1 MLHFVKMYHAEII
14 QQDLQLD
21 CQLIIRIPLANYA
34 MAIDA
39 WKKMRTADVLD
50 EKKPLFKYD

>member
-1 MLHFVKMYHAEII
+1 MYHAEII

-21 CQLIIRIPLANYA
+21 CQLTIRIPLANYA

-39 WKKMRTADVLD
+39 WKKMRTVDVLD
-50 EKKPLFKYD
+50 EKKLHLKCD